1 MQNTIKSPATEN
13 VKTSAATPSVPTAP
27 ISQAQQALN
36 SMPEVDSQRVAELK
50 AAISKGA
57 LDTDPASLAQTMM
70 DYYRR

>member
-13 VKTSAATPSVPTAP
+13 VKTSAATPAVPTAP
-27 ISQAQQALN
+27 ISQAQQALR

-50 AAISKGA
+50 AAISKGE